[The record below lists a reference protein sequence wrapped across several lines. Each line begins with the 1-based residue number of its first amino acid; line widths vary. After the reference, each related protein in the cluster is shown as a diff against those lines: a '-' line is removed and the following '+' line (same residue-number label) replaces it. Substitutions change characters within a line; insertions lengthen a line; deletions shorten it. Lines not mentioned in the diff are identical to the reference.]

1 MKIKNGNM
9 PRSNNSPCHC
19 NPSEDS
25 PMSEYLP
32 DRVQA
37 PMRKGLEC
45 NDIGPGMKYS
55 EKGYK
60 SPRAERE
67 EMEDED

>member
-1 MKIKNGNM
+1 
-9 PRSNNSPCHC
+9 
-19 NPSEDS
+19 
-25 PMSEYLP
+25 MSEYLP